1 MAAILEAKGI
11 DKSFG
16 SVTAAVGI
24 DVAVDKNEVVGI
36 IGANGAGKTT
46 FINMVTGFVK
56 PDSGRILFRGR
67 DITALSPR
75 AVTNLGISRSFQIPQ
90 VFISASVADNLL
102 IALGAAERDRFS
114 FWRPLRR
121 KNLIENTAEQLQ
133 LFQIADYAGH
143 QAATLPQGIR
153 KLLDIAMAVVRRP
166 EILLLDE
173 PTSGVSVEE
182 KFRIMD
188 TVMSA
193 LKAQGVT
200 VLFVEHDM
208 EIIARY
214 ARRVIAFYEG
224 AIIADGATEE
234 VLAHEQVRKYV
245 IGEDLLGGASDAAPS
260 AGTAADRADEETGR
274 A

>member
-1 MAAILEAKGI
+1 MAAILETKGRE
-11 DKSFG
+11 KSFG

-24 DVAVDKNEVVGI
+24 DVAVDKHEVVGI

-56 PDSGRILFRGR
+56 PDRGRIFFHGR

-90 VFISASVADNLL
+90 VFTSASVADNLL

-121 KNLIENTAEQLQ
+121 KSLIESAAGQMKLS
-133 LFQIADYAGH
+133 QIADFADH
-143 QAATLPQGIR
+143 TAATLPQGIR

-173 PTSGVSVEE
+173 PTSGVSAEE
-182 KFRIMD
+182 KFQIMD

-193 LKAQGVT
+193 LKAQEVT

-208 EIIARY
+208 EIVMGISDKIT
-214 ARRVIAFYEG
+214 VLNNGAFLAEG
-224 AIIADGATEE
+224 SVEE
-234 VLAHEQVRKYV
+234 V
-245 IGEDLLGGASDAAPS
+245 
-260 AGTAADRADEETGR
+260 RANEEVQR
-274 A
+274 VYLRE

>member
-1 MAAILEAKGI
+1 MAAILEAKGLE
-11 DKSFG
+11 KSFG

-24 DVAVDKNEVVGI
+24 DVAVDENEVVGI

-56 PDSGRILFRGR
+56 PDSGRIFFRSR

-90 VFISASVADNLL
+90 VFTSVSVADNLL

-121 KNLIENTAEQLQ
+121 KSLLESTAGQMQ
-133 LFQIADYAGH
+133 LFQIAEYADH
-143 QAATLPQGIR
+143 EAATLPQGIR

-182 KFRIMD
+182 KFQIMD

-193 LKAQGVT
+193 LKVQGVT

-224 AIIADGATEE
+224 TIIADGASAE

-245 IGEDLLGGASDAAPS
+245 TGEELHGGASDAVPA
-260 AGTAADRADEETGR
+260 AGNAAVRVDKEAGR

>member
-1 MAAILEAKGI
+1 MAAILEAKGLE
-11 DKSFG
+11 KSFG
-16 SVTAAVGI
+16 SVNAAVGI
-24 DVAVDKNEVVGI
+24 DVAVDQNEVVGI

-56 PDSGRILFRGR
+56 PDGGRILFRGR

-90 VFISASVADNLL
+90 VFTSASVADNLL

-121 KNLIENTAEQLQ
+121 KSLLESAAGQMK
-133 LFQIADYAGH
+133 LFQIADFADH
-143 QAATLPQGIR
+143 EAATLPQGIR
-153 KLLDIAMAVVRRP
+153 KLLDIAMAVVHRP

-173 PTSGVSVEE
+173 PTSGVSAEE

-214 ARRVIAFYEG
+214 ARRVVAFYEG
-224 AIIADGATEE
+224 SIIADGASEE

-245 IGEDLLGGASDAAPS
+245 IGEELLGGASDTAPAAGYG
-260 AGTAADRADEETGR
+260 ALRVEKEGGR

>member
-1 MAAILEAKGI
+1 MAAILETKGLE
-11 DKSFG
+11 KSFG

-24 DVAVDKNEVVGI
+24 DVAVDKHEVVGI

-56 PDSGRILFRGR
+56 PDRGRIFFHGR

-90 VFISASVADNLL
+90 VFTSASVADNLL

-121 KNLIENTAEQLQ
+121 KNLLESAAGQMK
-133 LFQIADYAGH
+133 LFQIADFADH
-143 QAATLPQGIR
+143 TAATLPQGIR

-173 PTSGVSVEE
+173 PTSGVSAEE
-182 KFRIMD
+182 KFQIMD

-193 LKAQGVT
+193 LKAQEVT

-214 ARRVIAFYEG
+214 AQRVIAFYEG
-224 AIIADGATEE
+224 TIIADGATEE

-245 IGEDLLGGASDAAPS
+245 IGEDLRGGDSQAAP
-260 AGTAADRADEETGR
+260 ARGNGVVRIDKEAGR

>member
-1 MAAILEAKGI
+1 MAAILETKGLE
-11 DKSFG
+11 KSFG

-24 DVAVDKNEVVGI
+24 DVAVDKHEVVGI

-56 PDSGRILFRGR
+56 PDRGRIFFHGR

-90 VFISASVADNLL
+90 VFTSASVADNLL

-121 KNLIENTAEQLQ
+121 KSLIESAAGQMK
-133 LFQIADYAGH
+133 LFQIADFADH
-143 QAATLPQGIR
+143 EAATLPQGIR

-173 PTSGVSVEE
+173 PTSGVSAEE
-182 KFRIMD
+182 KFQIMD

-193 LKAQGVT
+193 LKAQEVT

-214 ARRVIAFYEG
+214 AQRVIAFYEG
-224 AIIADGATEE
+224 TIIADGATEE

-245 IGEDLLGGASDAAPS
+245 IGEDLRGGDSEAAP
-260 AGTAADRADEETGR
+260 ARGNGTVRVDKEAGR